1 MSCFFD
7 GFYENRL
14 TLCRKPLEDARGA
27 PTGAQGRTS
36 GEPKVNEMLRVA
48 GLKSEVKIEKENEK
62 KVDPT
67 ERLKK
72 AIQKEIKIKPKK
84 VPPVRVRKEDVIIK
98 DQPAKLDSIIK
109 NLINEAEDTNIDKLF
124 NIIMN
129 KLEGENLMIKI

>member
-1 MSCFFD
+1 MTCFFD

-14 TLCRKPLEDARGA
+14 TLCRKPLD
-27 PTGAQGRTS
+27 
-36 GEPKVNEMLRVA
+36 EPKPVETPPRIA
-48 GLKSEVKIEKENEK
+48 GIKGGNLKIDKENK

-109 NLINEAEDTNIDKLF
+109 NLINEAEDTTIDKLF
-124 NIIMN
+124 NIIMT
-129 KLEGENLMIKI
+129 KLEGENLMIKNIRNKRKFIINLL

>member
-1 MSCFFD
+1 MTCFFD

-14 TLCRKPLEDARGA
+14 TLCRKPLE
-27 PTGAQGRTS
+27 
-36 GEPKVNEMLRVA
+36 EPKPVETPPRIA
-48 GLKSEVKIEKENEK
+48 GIKSGGVKIEKEKEK

-72 AIQKEIKIKPKK
+72 AIQKEIKVKPKK
-84 VPPVRVRKEDVIIK
+84 TPPVRIRNEDVIIK

-109 NLINEAEDTNIDKLF
+109 KLINEAEDTTIDKLF

-129 KLEGENLMIKI
+129 KLEGENLMIKNIRNKRKFIINLL

>member
-1 MSCFFD
+1 MTCFFD

-14 TLCRKPLEDARGA
+14 TLCRKPLD
-27 PTGAQGRTS
+27 
-36 GEPKVNEMLRVA
+36 EPKPVETPPRIA
-48 GLKSEVKIEKENEK
+48 GIKGGNLKIDKENK

-84 VPPVRVRKEDVIIK
+84 IPPVRVRKDEAIEEM
-98 DQPAKLDSIIK
+98 PTKLDTIIK
-109 NLINEAEDTNIDKLF
+109 NLINEAEDKTVDKLF

-129 KLEGENLMIKI
+129 KLEGENLMIKNIKNKRKFIINLL

>member
-1 MSCFFD
+1 MTCFFD

-14 TLCRKPLEDARGA
+14 TLCRKPLE
-27 PTGAQGRTS
+27 
-36 GEPKVNEMLRVA
+36 EPKVNEIPRVA

-98 DQPAKLDSIIK
+98 PA
-109 NLINEAEDTNIDKLF
+109 
-124 NIIMN
+124 
-129 KLEGENLMIKI
+129 